1 MRQRR
6 TINYQDPL
14 PQTTNL
20 RTGEGWLNMGLLK
33 KGKKKPLRTTGRG
46 AAGAKTSTKRP
57 RQITKLAPCVGH
69 CPSGN
74 DIRGWLNI
82 ISQRE
87 KSGLSFEEAM
97 DAAWFL
103 ETETTPFP
111 AIMGRVCPH
120 PCESECNRKAKDT
133 AVAINSVE
141 RSIGDWGLERG
152 LQLRRI
158 EGSGPFEERVAVI
171 GAGPAG
177 LSLAYQMARR
187 GYPVTVFES
196 LPKPGGML
204 RYGIPDYRLPRAIID
219 AEVSRITDLG
229 VEIRCGVCVGEGDTT
244 LDALRADFDA
254 VFVAIGA
261 HKGKKLGVPG
271 EDGPGVY
278 TGTEFLRRTSQGD
291 PPQVGGRIVII
302 GGGDTAIDAARVA
315 LRSTL
320 EAHTAIDAAR
330 VARRAEMGTNEAQ
343 PHVTILYRRTRAEMP
358 AIDREIEE
366 ALEEDIDIR
375 FLAAPAKILRNGS
388 GEVAGMLVQKMRL
401 GDEDASGRRRPIP
414 IEGDLEE
421 IAVETVITAV
431 SQAPDCETL
440 GAFRE
445 TGWPSADDWG
455 VTDLERVWS
464 GGDNLNLG
472 LATTAIGQGRKAAIS
487 MHAQLRGIEAIKD
500 LHGPPIGPERI
511 KLDYYPDA
519 PQASR
524 LILSAEERL
533 ADPRAEIDSGIA
545 LTAVPTEAARC
556 FSCGECFGCERCWM
570 YCTPGCFRKVKDGSR
585 PGHYYTIDLSAC
597 DGCNKC
603 QDECPCGYLDMA

>member
-1 MRQRR
+1 
-6 TINYQDPL
+6 
-14 PQTTNL
+14 
-20 RTGEGWLNMGLLK
+20 MGLLK

-120 PCESECNRKAKDT
+120 PCEAQCNRTAKDS

-141 RSIGDWGLERG
+141 RSIGDWGIERG
-152 LQLRRI
+152 LELRKI
-158 EGSGPFEERVAVI
+158 EAGGPFNERIAVI

-187 GYPVTVFES
+187 GYSVTVFES
-196 LPKPGGML
+196 LPKAGGML
-204 RYGIPDYRLPRAIID
+204 RYGIPDYRLPREIID
-219 AEVSRITDLG
+219 VEVARIVKLG
-229 VEIRCGVCVGEGDTT
+229 VDIKYNVKVGEGGVT
-244 LDALRADFDA
+244 LESLRRDFDA

-261 HKGKKLGVPG
+261 HKGKRLGVPG
-271 EDGPGVY
+271 EDGQGVY

-291 PPQVGGRIVII
+291 PPKVGSRIVII

-315 LRSTL
+315 LRTTL
-320 EAHTAIDAAR
+320 DAHTAIDAAR
-330 VARRAEMGTNEAQ
+330 VARRAESETDAAQ

-358 AIDREIEE
+358 AIEREIEE
-366 ALEEDIDIR
+366 AMEEEIEIR
-375 FLAAPAKILRNGS
+375 FLAAPAKIIRNES
-388 GEVAGMLVQKMRL
+388 GDVVGMLVQKMRL

-414 IEGDLEE
+414 IEGELEE
-421 IAVETVITAV
+421 IPVDTVITAV
-431 SQAPDCETL
+431 SQAPDCDTL

-455 VTDLERVWS
+455 MTELDGVWS

-487 MHAQLRGIEAIKD
+487 MHAQLRGIEAIGD
-500 LHGPPIGPERI
+500 LHGPEIGPERI
-511 KLDYYPDA
+511 KLDYYPEA
-519 PQASR
+519 PRATRKIVSP
-524 LILSAEERL
+524 EERL
-533 ADPRAEIDSGIA
+533 ANPHAEIDHGIA
-545 LTAVPTEAARC
+545 ITAVAEEAARC

-570 YCTPGCFRKVKDGSR
+570 YCTPGCFRKVKDGSH

-603 QDECPCGYLDMA
+603 RDECPCGYLDMA